1 MFAFSSRSPAA
12 AQIARRQT
20 FPISHSTRRNFHTL
34 FYKYFENLDFNF
46 NFILNRTCPVS
57 RKILELSKFNI
68 FSHFTH
74 SAYSKRVILTSPCN
88 SSLNST
94 QVRMNVINFMG
105 KNQTFFQFYSDPSY
119 VIGLFPDLL
128 PVEFRKQL
136 EYPEMVPVLQGK
148 ELDLAV
154 LALIKYL
161 TEVNCTLFIC

>member
-1 MFAFSSRSPAA
+1 
-12 AQIARRQT
+12 
-20 FPISHSTRRNFHTL
+20 
-34 FYKYFENLDFNF
+34 
-46 NFILNRTCPVS
+46 
-57 RKILELSKFNI
+57 
-68 FSHFTH
+68 
-74 SAYSKRVILTSPCN
+74 
-88 SSLNST
+88 
-94 QVRMNVINFMG
+94 MG

-161 TEVNCTLFIC
+161 TEVNYTLFVC

>member
-1 MFAFSSRSPAA
+1 M
-12 AQIARRQT
+12 
-20 FPISHSTRRNFHTL
+20 
-34 FYKYFENLDFNF
+34 
-46 NFILNRTCPVS
+46 S
-57 RKILELSKFNI
+57 RKISELNKYNT

-94 QVRMNVINFMG
+94 QVRTNVTKLIF
-105 KNQTFFQFYSDPSY
+105 KNQNLLNFYSDPSY

-136 EYPEMVPVLQGK
+136 EYPEMVPILQGK

-161 TEVNCTLFIC
+161 TEVHKLQSTLNC